1 VECRKGRGEIGYG
14 PIQSVHP
21 LLVYRIDHV
30 TVASSSSSLGVVV
43 VMVTRQVRAQCPDDD
58 DDDRM
63 RFHDDRSEKNRQ
75 FAHAFRRRMKS
86 LSTISNSVTR

>member
-63 RFHDDRSEKNRQ
+63 RFHDDRSEKIDNSHTR
-75 FAHAFRRRMKS
+75 FADA
-86 LSTISNSVTR
+86 